1 MGGSR
6 KKKWAAEDESKRH
19 REKNKRQRPE
29 AQRGRRQHNEEAT
42 MWKESWVTGV
52 GREGKMKRVKIDSND
67 ILLMHVNSVGKQAW
81 LRVPQRLAPYPQK
94 YQFKAQSESPLKK
107 MYLWKHV
114 LHVYLRLYV
123 EIYIAFEYNKF
134 ATFLT
139 KIAIPPI
146 SNVVNAVVMNIL
158 SGLRNISVHLDWS
171 LSLLHLRLVQLIAL
185 NAHLI
190 ALNTACDYNKSMK
203 RCVASHYTAFK
214 SKSIKLPFKH
224 TVYWSGLYQSIWNID
239 RNQVDIIKNMPN
251 SLTLRILA

>member
-1 MGGSR
+1 MSHRRRTR
-6 KKKWAAEDESKRH
+6 KE
-19 REKNKRQRPE
+19 
-29 AQRGRRQHNEEAT
+29 NEESENWFEWHITHACELCLQT
-42 MWKESWVTGV
+42 SLTKSSTTTWTVHT
-52 GREGKMKRVKIDSND
+52 KIP
-67 ILLMHVNSVGKQAW
+67 I
-81 LRVPQRLAPYPQK
+81 
-94 YQFKAQSESPLKK
+94 QSPKPSPLKK

-123 EIYIAFEYNKF
+123 EIYIAFEHNKF